1 MCTVTVIRP
10 EEDGGAVLRLACN
23 RDESRARPAALPPRI
38 IDAGPRRA
46 VMPIDPAGGGTW
58 IAATDAGLIL
68 TLLNAHPGA
77 GADTSRGAAM
87 AGAAAASAG
96 KTAAAPAPPSGTSPA
111 TAARPSRGGIIPML
125 LPAGRLD
132 EAIAAA
138 EQIDTRPYAP
148 FRLVIA
154 DRDEVAELRPQH
166 GRLVTTLRAPADRPR
181 FFTSSGLGD
190 GLVEGPRRA
199 LFDTRIDGR
208 PATRALQDA
217 FHRER
222 DPDRPELGVNMS
234 RADAR
239 TVSYTVVELGPN
251 EVRLLYHPDAPD
263 RPATPAAVT
272 LALRPPA
279 ATAP

>member
-46 VMPIDPAGGGTW
+46 VTPIDPAGGGTW
-58 IAATDAGLIL
+58 IAATNAGLIL

-77 GADTSRGAAM
+77 GA
-87 AGAAAASAG
+87 AAAIAG
-96 KTAAAPAPPSGTSPA
+96 ETAAAPAPPAGTSPA
-111 TAARPSRGGIIPML
+111 TAPRPSRGGIIPLL

-154 DRDEVAELRPQH
+154 DRNEVAELRPQH

-199 LFDTRIDGR
+199 LFETRIDGR

-239 TVSYTVVELGPN
+239 TVSHTVVELGPN

-263 RPATPAAVT
+263 RPATPASVT

-279 ATAP
+279 AASP